1 MARDI
6 RAEYVACGSIQGT
19 DSKVDYLEW
28 VEMVLKE
35 ERQLSEL
42 IGLIVPEGTLKITG
56 STSRFTVVE
65 SWTFEL
71 QTGELVR
78 IHWHTPDLMAPAGSN
93 SSGCATMRIQVDSEF
108 VAFDGSKVTLCLPP
122 RSGGDETAWNNSH
135 IPITARGDS
144 S

>member
-6 RAEYVACGSIQGT
+6 RAEFVACGCVQGT
-19 DSKVDYLEW
+19 DSKAEYLEW

-78 IHWHTPDLMAPAGSN
+78 IHWHTPDLMAPSGSN
-93 SSGCATMRIQVDSEF
+93 SSGCATIRIQVESEF
-108 VAFDGSKVTLCLPP
+108 IAFDGDKVTLCLPSQ
-122 RSGGDETAWNNSH
+122 RGDNETAWNNSH
-135 IPITARGDS
+135 IPITTTGNS